1 MIGVAYWLSFA
12 ASKLLSAL
20 EPMNEEQKQLP
31 ATKGDLEQAIIEL
44 RNFVLDR
51 EASLIWKVIAL
62 QVTLIA
68 AIAGA
73 QWAAITFTLT
83 HWKP

>member
-1 MIGVAYWLSFA
+1 MNDKEPLTRTDLDQLRDTIKREIG
-12 ASKLLSAL
+12 
-20 EPMNEEQKQLP
+20 EGIHEMR
-31 ATKGDLEQAIIEL
+31 T
-44 RNFVLDR
+44 FVLDR
-51 EASLIWKVIAL
+51 GNALIWKVIAL

-73 QWAAITFTLT
+73 QWAAITWMMM